1 MESLLKS
8 LLAGLVG
15 LMAFA
20 APAAAHPHVYVTMVS
35 ELMYAADGSVTGVR
49 HAWTFDD
56 MFSTFALQGLEQK
69 EKGKFSREELAPLAE
84 VNVTSLKEYDF
95 FTYAQADGNK
105 PGFNDAKDYWLEY
118 KNEVLVLHFTLMFK
132 KPVKTKAL
140 DLEVYDPNYFVDF
153 KFVDKDAVKLTG
165 APATCKASVVGPKDM
180 SVAQGK
186 KLSESLFSQPNSTQN
201 WGAEFSSKI
210 AVKC

>member
-8 LLAGLVG
+8 LLVGILGLI
-15 LMAFA
+15 AWA

-35 ELMYAADGSVTGVR
+35 ELIYAPDGSVTGVR

-56 MFSTFALQGLEQK
+56 MFSTFALQGLAQK

-105 PGFNDAKDYWLEY
+105 PDFNDAADYWLEY
-118 KNEVLVLHFTLMFK
+118 KNEALILHFTLMFK

-140 DLEVYDPNYFVDF
+140 DLEVYDPSYFVDF
-153 KFVDKDAVKLTG
+153 KFADKDAVKLTG
-165 APATCKASVVGPKDM
+165 APAGCKASVLGPKDM
-180 SVAQGK
+180 SMAQGK
-186 KLSESLFSQPNSTQN
+186 TLSESLFNQPNSSQN